1 MCANTFFLWENMKNN
16 VVSLFFNKFWWTH
29 KWHRKYATKR
39 YFEGFVDSECAS
51 CHTIIKVVSI
61 CCFMLRQQIFA
72 FFLVSVTIRHN
83 SEAVPIQLVE
93 KYAKKKLLTKT
104 KISKFL
110 CAWCSTI
117 LKIFETTLYTHK
129 VFVATILA
137 CYNFLAQLQ
146 GCSKWAYCIFYT
158 FFFKKFFCCTQ
169 QAQQKNFFI
178 IFWKSAW
185 RSQNFFLR
193 P

>member
-1 MCANTFFLWENMKNN
+1 MQILFFCEKTWKIMLSHYFSTNFDERTSGTENMQQNAILRVLWIQSVPLVIPSSKLSQF
-16 VVSLFFNKFWWTH
+16 VVLCWDNKFLH
-29 KWHRKYATKR
+29 
-39 YFEGFVDSECAS
+39 FF
-51 CHTIIKVVSI
+51 SI
-61 CCFMLRQQIFA
+61 CDHQAQFWSCTYPACRKIRQ
-72 FFLVSVTIRHN
+72 
-83 SEAVPIQLVE
+83 
-93 KYAKKKLLTKT
+93 KKLLTKT

-178 IFWKSAW
+178 IFWKSVW